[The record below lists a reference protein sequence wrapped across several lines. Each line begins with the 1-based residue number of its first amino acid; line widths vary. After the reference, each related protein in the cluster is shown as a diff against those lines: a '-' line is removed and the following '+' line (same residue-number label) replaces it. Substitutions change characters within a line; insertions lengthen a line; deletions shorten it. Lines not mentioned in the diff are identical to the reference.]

1 MWIKPPGKSIKRKE
15 QVLTLSY
22 NFKIAPDEKEP
33 SVAFMLIFFH
43 EEKLYQL
50 WWGISDDFRNHIL
63 ITQNQIP
70 PFSISVLLAL
80 SPISSFETTACVLSG
95 PVTTADANHGPHF
108 HNHSDVEHKVGQ
120 ARGGKVITGE
130 WVSVC

>member
-1 MWIKPPGKSIKRKE
+1 
-15 QVLTLSY
+15 
-22 NFKIAPDEKEP
+22 
-33 SVAFMLIFFH
+33 MLIFFH

-50 WWGISDDFRNHIL
+50 WWGRSDDFRNHIL

-70 PFSISVLLAL
+70 PFSISVLLVL

-108 HNHSDVEHKVGQ
+108 HNYSDVEH
-120 ARGGKVITGE
+120 
-130 WVSVC
+130 